1 MSPILTRPIRE
12 QLEHDRIIR
21 QLQARYKRKHEVLIN
36 PGPEQNHSVMVGDLA
51 VYPDLLLYT
60 MERGR
65 RLEGT
70 NRGRDRRVSEPTR
83 SAGGVGRVQQ
93 AQGSVLLVRATAVDR
108 LCAADLHGA
117 ATRSPRSG
125 PTTCHWIRCAS
136 LRSTVHQT
144 LRNPRPPRAAST
156 TSRHRSRRSHPF
168 GRLPSRRL
176 PPSRPRRPTRPGPK
190 NGQAKASKPV
200 RAAKPAAPAKAGPAS
215 RVAKPASRVV
225 KPAKAASKAG
235 APKRA
240 SAAKKRRSI
249 SPHGSP
255 ELRMPSVR
263 TPAVWA
269 GHGRINAQ
277 MNFHRSEL
285 RLHGR
290 AVPALDPRPAG
301 LRTHLPAP
309 RRRAR

>member
-70 NRGRDRRVSEPTR
+70 VEVETGESVNQLEALAEWGVFSKLKAPFYLYVPPQSIDSARRICEEQQFPVAEIWTYHLSLDQVRFTQVYRSPNAPKSPPATRGVNDKPSSEPAKSPVR
-83 SAGGVGRVQQ
+83 KAAKPASPAKSAK
-93 AQGSVLLVRATAVDR
+93 
-108 LCAADLHGA
+108 AAN
-117 ATRSPRSG
+117 ATRP
-125 PTTCHWIRCAS
+125 A
-136 LRSTVHQT
+136 
-144 LRNPRPPRAAST
+144 
-156 TSRHRSRRSHPF
+156 
-168 GRLPSRRL
+168 
-176 PPSRPRRPTRPGPK
+176 K

-225 KPAKAASKAG
+225 KPAKAASKAA

-240 SAAKKRRSI
+240 SAAKKRR
-249 SPHGSP
+249 
-255 ELRMPSVR
+255 
-263 TPAVWA
+263 
-269 GHGRINAQ
+269 
-277 MNFHRSEL
+277 
-285 RLHGR
+285 
-290 AVPALDPRPAG
+290 
-301 LRTHLPAP
+301 
-309 RRRAR
+309 

>member
-70 NRGRDRRVSEPTR
+70 IEVETGESVNQLEALAEWGVFTKLKAPFYLYVPPQSIDSARRICMEQQFPVAEIWTYHLSLDQVRFTQVYRSPNAPKSSPASRGVNDKPSSEPAKSPVR
-83 SAGGVGRVQQ
+83 KAAKPASPAKSAN
-93 AQGSVLLVRATAVDR
+93 
-108 LCAADLHGA
+108 AA
-117 ATRSPRSG
+117 
-125 PTTCHWIRCAS
+125 
-136 LRSTVHQT
+136 
-144 LRNPRPPRAAST
+144 RPA
-156 TSRHRSRRSHPF
+156 
-168 GRLPSRRL
+168 
-176 PPSRPRRPTRPGPK
+176 K

-240 SAAKKRRSI
+240 SAAKTRR
-249 SPHGSP
+249 
-255 ELRMPSVR
+255 
-263 TPAVWA
+263 
-269 GHGRINAQ
+269 
-277 MNFHRSEL
+277 
-285 RLHGR
+285 
-290 AVPALDPRPAG
+290 
-301 LRTHLPAP
+301 
-309 RRRAR
+309 